1 MNDLTLSFNQAENV
15 ALEAAAKCAGLS
27 KEDFVKASLM
37 EKIQRDANMQ
47 DACRVAFR
55 ESSIEPS
62 ASMIQDL
69 GL

>member
-1 MNDLTLSFNQAENV
+1 MTDITLSLSQAELL

-27 KEDFVKASLM
+27 NEDILRQSLI

-47 DACRVAFR
+47 KACRVAFR
-55 ESSIEPS
+55 ESGVEPS